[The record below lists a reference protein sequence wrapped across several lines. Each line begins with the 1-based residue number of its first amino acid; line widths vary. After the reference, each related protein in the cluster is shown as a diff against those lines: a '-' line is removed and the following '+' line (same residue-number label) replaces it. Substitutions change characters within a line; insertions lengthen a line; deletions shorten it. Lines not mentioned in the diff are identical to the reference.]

1 MGRKVNYRLKILEKL
16 SEGPKKF
23 NELRKAT
30 GSSEATIFRHLK
42 RLEKEER
49 ITYDHSDRTYRIV
62 TAGTNDLA
70 KNMVTDAISK
80 MPVASISTKKFE
92 KIWEKFSRSE
102 GKSLMHE
109 TLHSTVA
116 FLTDEEK
123 EGLKKGKFVIPTGD
137 FIPATAFFWLDK
149 KNQHLLQNADQFVPI
164 INDLI
169 AGMRIS
175 VATAREG
182 RKPTDEGLASNIKE
196 LKWLKASYDFEG
208 VLLVHF
214 DARNRKMLNFLEEQI
229 RRGEERL
236 ESHPV
241 H

>member
-1 MGRKVNYRLKILEKL
+1 MVKSTV
-16 SEGPKKF
+16 F
-23 NELRKAT
+23 
-30 GSSEATIFRHLK
+30 SEATIFRYLK
-42 RLEKEER
+42 RLEEEGKV
-49 ITYDHSDRTYRIV
+49 THDHSNRTYRIV

-80 MPVASISTKKFE
+80 MPVTSISAKKFE

-116 FLTDEEK
+116 FLTKEEK
-123 EGLKKGKFVIPTGD
+123 KALKKGKFAIPTSE

-149 KNQHLLQNADQFVPI
+149 KNQHLLQNIDQLIPMI
-164 INDLI
+164 SDLI
-169 AGMRIS
+169 AGMRIY
-175 VATAREG
+175 VANAREG

-196 LKWLKASYDFEG
+196 LKWLKASYDFECI
-208 VLLVHF
+208 LLLHF

-229 RRGEERL
+229 RRGEKKL